1 MRLKRYEG
9 NPILMPKKKNRW
21 ESKEVFN
28 AGALHFDGLVH
39 LLYRAMGEDG
49 VSRLGYA
56 TSRDGF
62 DIATRRN
69 SPVFQPEPGNK
80 FETFGCEDPRI
91 TRIGDEFYILYT
103 AYSQIGTR
111 VSLASTK
118 NFRQYKRY
126 GVVLPNMNNKDA
138 ALFPEKVGGK
148 YLMFHRIEPNI
159 WIAYSDNLTSW
170 EGHRVVMKTRKGK
183 WDSWKI
189 GAGAPP
195 IKTSRGWLLFYHG
208 VDENKIY
215 RLGVALF
222 DLKDPSV
229 LLVRYDKPILEPEKD
244 YELHGKVPNVV
255 FTCGAVEKDDLY
267 NVYYGGA
274 DRVIGVATIEKD
286 TLQELLK

>member
-1 MRLKRYEG
+1 MRLKRYEE
-9 NPILMPKKKNRW
+9 NPILMPIKKNRW
-21 ESKEVFN
+21 ESKDVFN
-28 AGALHFDGLVH
+28 AGAAYFDGMVH
-39 LLYRAMGEDG
+39 LLYPAMGEDG

-56 TSRDGF
+56 ASKDGF
-62 DIATRRN
+62 GIETRLS
-69 SPVFQPEPGNK
+69 SPVFEPEPGNK

-91 TRIGDEFYILYT
+91 TRIGDKFYVLYT

-126 GVVLPNMNNKDA
+126 GVVLPDMNNKDA
-138 ALFPEKVGGK
+138 ALFPEKIRGK
-148 YLMFHRIEPNI
+148 YVMLHRIEPNI
-159 WIAYSDNLTSW
+159 WIAYSDNLASW
-170 EGHRVVMKTRKGK
+170 VGHRVVMKTRKGR
-183 WDSWKI
+183 WDCWKI

-255 FTCGAVEKDDLY
+255 FTCGAVEKDDLSY
-267 NVYYGGA
+267 VYYGGA
-274 DRVIGVATIEKD
+274 DRVIGVATIEND
-286 TLQELLK
+286 VLQELLK